1 MGVMAMGETSLA
13 RIPVKLDRFGRV
25 LIPASIR
32 NSIGAK
38 EGDTLIIEIIEVR
51 KKKSKSK
58 KS

>member
-1 MGVMAMGETSLA
+1 MSESSLA

-38 EGDTLIIEIIEVR
+38 EGDTLIIEIVEVKR
-51 KKKSKSK
+51 TRSSRRN
-58 KS
+58 

>member
-1 MGVMAMGETSLA
+1 MAEKSLA

-32 NSIGAK
+32 SSINAK
-38 EGDTLIIEIIEVR
+38 EGDTLIIEIIEV
-51 KKKSKSK
+51 KKASKSK

>member
-1 MGVMAMGETSLA
+1 MGETSLA